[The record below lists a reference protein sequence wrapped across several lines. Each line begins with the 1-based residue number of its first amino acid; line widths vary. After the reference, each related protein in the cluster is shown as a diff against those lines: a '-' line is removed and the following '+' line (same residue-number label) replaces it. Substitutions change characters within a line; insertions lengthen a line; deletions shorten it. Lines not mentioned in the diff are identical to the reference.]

1 LPAFMQIEQRPKRAK
16 QAGEPKPKLRR
27 QPIVATPVTEQTKK
41 SESRCSGGSSNAAG
55 SGAAPVAAPAPAST
69 PASSKASGKRPM
81 PAAGGG
87 PAGLGAEIFRP
98 SKRQKVQLPW
108 MASVADGARRRAI
121 CSDITMEHVRNV
133 YCMLRGLWDRADGE
147 ETGVLDFESI
157 YMAQTG
163 DLVLSRE
170 LLDAILDEM
179 EDANVCMYRNGNV
192 HLI

>member
-1 LPAFMQIEQRPKRAK
+1 
-16 QAGEPKPKLRR
+16 
-27 QPIVATPVTEQTKK
+27 
-41 SESRCSGGSSNAAG
+41 
-55 SGAAPVAAPAPAST
+55 
-69 PASSKASGKRPM
+69 
-81 PAAGGG
+81 
-87 PAGLGAEIFRP
+87 
-98 SKRQKVQLPW
+98 
-108 MASVADGARRRAI
+108 
-121 CSDITMEHVRNV
+121 MEHVRNV